1 MNCPSPAY
9 EWGCGCAGKCRA
21 DIYTPPPPK
30 RPVVNEIVSFVIMA
44 VLIGSAAY
52 VGLSRV
58 EAAYQQD
65 ART

>member
-1 MNCPSPAY
+1 MNTCPAPLF
-9 EWGCGCAGKCRA
+9 GCGCVDRCRA

-30 RPVVNEIVSFVIMA
+30 RPVVNEIVAFVIMA